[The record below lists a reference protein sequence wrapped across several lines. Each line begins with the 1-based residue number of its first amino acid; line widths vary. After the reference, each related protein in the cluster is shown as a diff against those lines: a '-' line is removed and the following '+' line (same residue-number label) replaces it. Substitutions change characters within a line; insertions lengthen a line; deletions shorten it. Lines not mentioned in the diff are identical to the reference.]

1 MEPVVG
7 TPDPELDDLRRVR
20 AELRGS
26 MTALEQALAAPASGR
41 GGAWA
46 EGVDAALA
54 ELSAD
59 FREHVTVTEGPS
71 GLHGALVVTAPRLSH
86 SVHRLVDE
94 HAVITELVG
103 DLLSRVRPPMP
114 DGEVDTIRDLA
125 TALLDQLERHR
136 RRGADLIYEAY
147 HVDLGGET

>member
-7 TPDPELDDLRRVR
+7 ASDPGLDDLRRIR

-26 MTALEQALAAPASGR
+26 MTALAQALAAPASGR
-41 GGAWA
+41 GGDWA
-46 EGVDAALA
+46 ERVDVALV

-59 FREHVTVTEGPS
+59 FREHVSVTEGPG
-71 GLHGALVVTAPRLSH
+71 GLHGSVVLTAPRLSH
-86 SVHRLVDE
+86 SVHRLVAD

-103 DLLSRVRPPMP
+103 DLLTRVRPPLP
-114 DGEVDTIRDLA
+114 DGEVDAIRDLGA
-125 TALLDQLERHR
+125 ALLDRLDRHR
-136 RRGADLIYEAY
+136 RQGADLIYEAY